1 MFRQLVNAVSGKT
14 IVAKLPSVGL
24 RLNASK
30 SESWLVMQCCVQLMF
45 SVYAYAPELETDNSI
60 NILFECYSTYLRQYC

>member
-1 MFRQLVNAVSGKT
+1 MFRQLVNAVSGKA

-30 SESWLVMQCCVQLMF
+30 SESRLVMQCYMRLML
-45 SVYAYAPELETDNSI
+45 SVDAYAPELETDNSI
-60 NILFECYSTYLRQYC
+60 CINAFECY

>member
-1 MFRQLVNAVSGKT
+1 MFRQLVNAVSRKA
-14 IVAKLPSVGL
+14 IAAKLPSVGL

-30 SESWLVMQCCVQLMF
+30 SESRLVMQCYVLLTS

-60 NILFECYSTYLRQYC
+60 NIVFECYSMYLRQYC